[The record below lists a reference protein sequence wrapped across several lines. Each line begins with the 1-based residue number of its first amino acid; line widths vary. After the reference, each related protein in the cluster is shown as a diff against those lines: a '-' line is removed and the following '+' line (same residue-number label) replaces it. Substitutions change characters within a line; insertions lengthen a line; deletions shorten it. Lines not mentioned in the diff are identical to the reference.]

1 MSGVISTVEA
11 VLEAGLVAAP
21 LAAKLWAMRDHVRR
35 HGRVA
40 VAFSGGV
47 DSTFVLKVAFDA
59 LGAENVLAVTGV
71 SGSVS
76 AAELDDAK
84 LFAGLIGAR
93 HVMIEP
99 GEFEDPNYLAN
110 PTNRCY
116 YCKTSLYS
124 TMSGVMKE
132 RAIGVALNGTNMDD
146 LGDFRP
152 GLKAA
157 EEFQVHSPCVE
168 AGMSKLEVRELS
180 RALGLPTHDKPAAP
194 CLSSRVQ
201 YGESITIEK
210 LRMIERAE
218 SFLRSLGMRECRVRH
233 HHHLARIEAPS
244 EWIERLSAPPLRDA
258 IDFALREIGYHY
270 VAIDLR
276 GFRSGSMN
284 EVVRLGLPSA
294 DRSSART

>member
-1 MSGVISTVEA
+1 MSGVISSVEA
-11 VLEAGLVAAP
+11 VLEAAVLNAP
-21 LAAKLWAMRDHVRR
+21 LSAKLSAMHDGIRR
-35 HGRVA
+35 HERVA

-76 AAELDDAK
+76 SAELDDAK
-84 LFAGLIGAR
+84 SFAELIGAR
-93 HVMIEP
+93 HVMIDP
-99 GEFEDPNYLAN
+99 GEFQDPNYLAN

-116 YCKTSLYS
+116 YCKSSLYA
-124 TMSGVMKE
+124 TMAGVMKE
-132 RAIGVALNGTNMDD
+132 RAISVALNGTNTDD
-146 LGDFRP
+146 LGDYRP

-157 EEFQVHSPCVE
+157 EEFEVLSPCVE
-168 AGMSKLEVRELS
+168 AGLSKAEVRVLS

-201 YGESITIEK
+201 YGESITLEK

-218 SFLRSLGMRECRVRH
+218 AYLHSIGVRECRVRH
-233 HHHLARIEAPS
+233 HHYLARIEVS
-244 EWIERLSAPPLRDA
+244 QEWIEKLSASPLRDT
-258 IDFALREIGYHY
+258 IDLALRGIGYHY
-270 VAIDLR
+270 VAMDLR

-284 EVVRLGLPSA
+284 EVVSLGLPSA
-294 DRSSART
+294 NRSSQRT